1 MSRKVQVSISFDLYA
16 EDLEMIF
23 DDEEMSDEELMQYAK
38 DCFLDDIYSFVYS
51 DELMDVIHAEI
62 TND

>member
-1 MSRKVQVSISFDLYA
+1 MSRKVMVSISFNLYA

-38 DCFLDDIYSFVYS
+38 DCFLDDIYSYVSS
-51 DELMDVIHAEI
+51 DELMDIIHAEI
-62 TND
+62 IND

>member
-1 MSRKVQVSISFDLYA
+1 MSRKVQVSISFNLYA

-38 DCFLDDIYSFVYS
+38 DCFLDDIYSYVSS
-51 DELMDVIHAEI
+51 DELMDIIHAEI